1 MTPATMITPTQTSA
15 AADSAALSISPSAR
29 PLSLEMVELELA
41 LDIGDIRSLGF
52 SFAVRQAIESLDG
65 EFLFDLPAS
74 GLSDTDQRI
83 AVVRLGQ
90 PGEDQLLLVSLDQ
103 DGEQLK
109 VGVPDERTAGLAD
122 FARAFIDVLE
132 KL

>member
-1 MTPATMITPTQTSA
+1 MTPATTLDTEQIASA
-15 AADSAALSISPSAR
+15 DKGAIAAKQRTAD

-41 LDIGDIRSLGF
+41 LDIGDIRALGF
-52 SFAVRQAIESLDG
+52 ASAVRQAIESLGG

-83 AVVRLGQ
+83 AVVRITQG
-90 PGEDQLLLVSLDQ
+90 GKDQLLMVMLHE
-103 DGEQLK
+103 DGEQLQISL
-109 VGVPDERTAGLAD
+109 PDERTAGLAD

>member
-1 MTPATMITPTQTSA
+1 MTPAITLDTKQT
-15 AADSAALSISPSAR
+15 PSAGQGAIATKAGTVD

-41 LDIGDIRSLGF
+41 LDLGDIRTFGF
-52 SFAVRQAIESLDG
+52 ASAVRQAIESLGG

-83 AVVRLGQ
+83 AVVRVTQG
-90 PGEDQLLLVSLDQ
+90 GKDQLLMVMLHE

-109 VGVPDERTAGLAD
+109 VGLPDDRTAGLAD